1 MLGRV
6 MMANPLVELQR
17 LGQSPWHDNISRG
30 LLTSG
35 KLKKMVKDGD
45 ITGLTSNPTIFEQA
59 ISQGTDY
66 DDGVRTLARKGKNPD
81 EIFDTLAIEDI
92 RAAADVFAPVYKR
105 TGGADG
111 YVSIEVAPRFAKDT
125 DATIK
130 EARRLWKTVGRP
142 NLMVK
147 IPATAEGVPA
157 IEQCIADGLNINV
170 TLIFSLERY
179 DQVMDAYIGG
189 LEKRAAA
196 KKPIDRIASV
206 ASFFVSRVDSAVD
219 KQLETKIKESGPDQ
233 QAQLKQ
239 LAGKAAIAN
248 AKLAYA
254 AFRKKFGTER
264 FAALQ
269 QKGAR
274 LQRPLWASTST
285 KNPAYPDTYYVEA
298 LVGPDTVDTMPPA
311 TIVAYKDH
319 GKPAVRLDED
329 MDAAAA
335 VLQRIEDAGISMD
348 SVTAKLEADGV
359 ASFAKSFE
367 SLIAVVSASREALLL
382 TDLTMAKLGSAER
395 AVKATLAKMD
405 ETKLP
410 ERLWKQDP
418 TLWKANDPAHQ
429 AEIKIRMGW
438 LDVVDLMLT
447 KVDEL
452 SAFADEARKAG
463 FTRAVLCGMGG
474 SSLAPEVL
482 RRTFGVAKGF
492 IDVAV
497 LDSTDPAAVA
507 TLEKWSE
514 PAKTLYIVSSKSGGT
529 TEPNV
534 FFQYFYKRV
543 GATLGDAAGQNF
555 VAITDPGT
563 AMEKRAREH
572 GFRRIFLNR
581 AEIGGRYSALSHFGL
596 VPAALMGIDVA
607 KLLKRAKRMML
618 ACGPTVPAVQNP
630 GLFLGAVIGTLA
642 KAGRDKLTFV
652 VDRKIDSFGY
662 WTEQLI
668 AESTGKEGTGIV
680 PIEGEPIAVSA
691 AYGKDRVFAYARLD
705 GGQDR
710 GVQALIRAGQPVIAM
725 RLQDTYDIG
734 AEFMRWEIA
743 TAAAGWVLGIDPF
756 DQPNVQESKDNT
768 VRLLKA
774 FEEKGALPDPGGVLS
789 ANATDFANRLLAHLK
804 LVKKGDYVALTAYVE
819 RTAERET
826 ALREIR
832 SAIRTRYKVATT
844 VGYGPRFLHST
855 GQLHKGGAANGVFIQ
870 LSAEP
875 VADLSI
881 PGERFTFGTLEA
893 AQALGD
899 YESLA
904 SRGRRALRVSLGVDV
919 DAGLRT
925 IAAVLGVG
933 VKSARRT
940 VASKKKTKPAK
951 RAAVKTK
958 TKAKKPK
965 ARSAKTKAGARSAR
979 GRRR

>member
-35 KLKKMVKDGD
+35 KLKKMVAAGD

-59 ISQGTDY
+59 ISQGADY
-66 DDGVRTLARKGKNPD
+66 DDGIRALARKGKNAD

-92 RAAADVFAPVYKR
+92 RAAADVFAPIYKR
-105 TGGADG
+105 TGGSDG
-111 YVSIEVAPRFAKDT
+111 YVSIEVAPKFAADT
-125 DATIK
+125 QATVK
-130 EARRLWKTVGRP
+130 EAHRLWKTVARP

-157 IEQCIADGLNINV
+157 IERCIADGLNINV

-179 DQVMDAYIGG
+179 DQVMEAYIGG

-219 KQLETKIKESGPDQ
+219 KQLDGKIAESGPDQ
-233 QAQLKQ
+233 QAQLRQ

-254 AFRKKFGTER
+254 AFRKKFGGAR

-311 TIVAYKDH
+311 TITAYKDH
-319 GKPAVRLDED
+319 GKPAPRLEED
-329 MDAAAA
+329 LDAATAL
-335 VLQRIEDAGISMD
+335 LQRIEDAGISMD
-348 SVTAKLEADGV
+348 TVTQKLEDDGV

-382 TDLTMAKLGSAER
+382 NDLTMAKLGPAER
-395 AVKATLAKMD
+395 AVRATLAKMD
-405 ETKLP
+405 EVKLP
-410 ERLWKQDP
+410 ARLWKQDP
-418 TLWKANDPAHQ
+418 TLWKAGDAAHQ

-447 KVDEL
+447 QVDEL
-452 SAFADEARKAG
+452 CAFAAEIRKAG

-482 RRTFGVAKGF
+482 RRTFGVAKGAC
-492 IDVAV
+492 DVAV

-507 TLEKWSE
+507 TLERWSD

-534 FFQYFYKRV
+534 FFQYFYDRV
-543 GATLGDAAGQNF
+543 RARRGDKAGEQF
-555 VAITDPGT
+555 IAITDPGT

-607 KLLKRAKRMML
+607 KLLKRAKRMMI
-618 ACGPTVPAVQNP
+618 ACGPTVAAAQNP
-630 GLFLGAVIGTLA
+630 GLYLGAVLGTLA

-652 VDRKIDSFGY
+652 VDRKLDSFGY

-680 PIEGEPIAVSA
+680 PVEGEPPGRPSS
-691 AYGKDRVFAYARLD
+691 YGKDRLFAYARLD
-705 GGQDR
+705 GGQER
-710 GVQALIRAGQPVIAM
+710 AVQGLIRAGQPVVAM
-725 RLQDTYDIG
+725 RLADAYDLG

-768 VRLLKA
+768 VRLLTA
-774 FEEKGALPDPGGVLS
+774 YQEKGALPDPGGVLP
-789 ANATDFANRLLAHLK
+789 ATAADFAVRLMAHLK
-804 LVKKGDYVALTAYVE
+804 LAKRGDYVALTAYVE
-819 RTAERET
+819 RTPAREKL
-826 ALREIR
+826 LREIR
-832 SAIRTRYKVATT
+832 TVIRDRFQVATT

-855 GQLHKGGAANGVFIQ
+855 GQLHKGGAANGVFVQ
-870 LSAEP
+870 LSAQP
-875 VADLSI
+875 AADLAI
-881 PGERFTFGTLEA
+881 PGERFTFGVLEA

-899 YESLA
+899 FESLA
-904 SRGRRALRVSLGVDV
+904 KRGRRALRIALGTDV
-919 DAGLRT
+919 DAGLRALLSALGAKQP
-925 IAAVLGVG
+925 IRRAA
-933 VKSARRT
+933 A
-940 VASKKKTKPAK
+940 KTKQKPAK
-951 RAAVKTK
+951 RAA
-958 TKAKKPK
+958 TKAKPAAKKPQGR
-965 ARSAKTKAGARSAR
+965 AAKKTTQ
-979 GRRR
+979 RRRPARTRRAR